1 LLPRSEISHGEENG
15 CLLQYSCLEN
25 LMGTQAGY
33 SSEGPKEL
41 DTTTVVVF
49 VLSVSTW
56 MIYLASHFQAL
67 ALPIVLSFTL

>member
-1 LLPRSEISHGEENG
+1 
-15 CLLQYSCLEN
+15 
-25 LMGTQAGY
+25 MGTQAGY

-41 DTTTVVVF
+41 DTTAVVVF

-67 ALPIVLSFTL
+67 ALPLVLSFTL